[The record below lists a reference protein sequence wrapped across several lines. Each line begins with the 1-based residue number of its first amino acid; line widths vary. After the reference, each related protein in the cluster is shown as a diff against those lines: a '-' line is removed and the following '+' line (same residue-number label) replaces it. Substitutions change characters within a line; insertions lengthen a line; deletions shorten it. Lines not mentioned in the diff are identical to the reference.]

1 MSSTANNR
9 KLIYILIPFA
19 LTLGMALDIYLP
31 SIPSISTSL
40 STSISMVQWTMS
52 GFFLCFG
59 IGQLLVGPIS
69 DHIGRKRTIFW
80 SLLLYVSGAVTA
92 ALSPNIEILILARLI
107 QAFGAAGTQISAFSI
122 AKDSIK
128 DKQTSEQVFTYLKGS
143 MGFAPIVA
151 PIIGSFLEYH
161 FNWRAPFFVLA
172 VFGAFLMGLNYRS
185 IEESLAEEDRTKL
198 SFGSISSYF
207 SMMKDMRFMSLS
219 ICVVSTQAV
228 LFSFFSLS
236 PHIIISTL
244 GYDERFFGICF
255 AINALTYSLASI
267 ISARALTHIGAMS
280 CIRIGGIMLFGAA
293 ILLICLLKYK
303 GLGVITLMLPTLIAS
318 SGTSFI
324 MGPAT
329 SMAVDSYKRV
339 TGTATAFIGSL
350 EAISAAAIGNIAVA
364 ISDFNGETFAYI
376 VAISGIAVL
385 LSQRFARNY

>member
-1 MSSTANNR
+1 MYSSSNNK

-40 STSISMVQWTMS
+40 ATSISMVQWTMS

-69 DHIGRKRTIFW
+69 DYVGRKKTIFW
-80 SLLLYVSGAVTA
+80 SLILYISGSVIS
-92 ALSPNIEILILARLI
+92 ALAPNIETLIFARLV
-107 QAFGAAGTQISAFSI
+107 QSFGAAGTQISAFSI
-122 AKDSIK
+122 AKDSVR
-128 DKQTSEQVFTYLKGS
+128 DKKTSEQVFTYLKGS

-198 SFGSISSYF
+198 SFGSITSYF
-207 SMMKDMRFMSLS
+207 QMAKDSRFMSLA
-219 ICVVSTQAV
+219 ICLVSSQVV

-255 AINALTYSLASI
+255 GANALTYSVASI
-267 ISARALTHIGAMS
+267 ISARSLSHIGAIS
-280 CIRIGGIMLFGAA
+280 CIKIGGIMISSAG
-293 ILLICLLKYK
+293 ILLLCLLKYQ
-303 GLGVITLMLPTLIAS
+303 GLTLITLLGPTLLAS

-324 MGPAT
+324 IGPAT
-329 SMAVDSYKRV
+329 SLAVDSYKRI
-339 TGTATAFIGSL
+339 TATATAFLGSL
-350 EAISAAAIGNIAVA
+350 EAVIAAAIGNVSVAV
-364 ISDFNGETFAYI
+364 SDFDGKTFAYI
-376 VAISGIAVL
+376 VTISGIAIL
-385 LSQRFARNY
+385 LSQRFARK

>member
-1 MSSTANNR
+1 MNQHTVNR

-40 STSISMVQWTMS
+40 SASISMVQWTMS

-69 DHIGRKRTIFW
+69 DHIGRKKTIFF
-80 SLLLYVSGAVTA
+80 SLLLYISGAVMA
-92 ALSPNIEILILARLI
+92 ALSPNIEILIFSRVI
-107 QAFGAAGTQISAFSI
+107 QAFGASGTQISAFTI

-128 DKQTSEQVFTYLKGS
+128 DKETSEQVFTYLKGS
-143 MGFAPIVA
+143 MGFAPIIA

-172 VFGAFLMGLNYRS
+172 LFGAFLMGLNYRL
-185 IEESLAEEDRTKL
+185 IEESLAEEDRSPI
-198 SFGSISSYF
+198 SFGSIGSYF
-207 SMMKDMRFMSLS
+207 KMLKDKQFMSFSL
-219 ICVVSTQAV
+219 CVIASQAV

-236 PHIIISTL
+236 THIIITTL
-244 GYDERFFGICF
+244 GYSERFFGICF
-255 AINALTYSLASI
+255 AINALAYSLASI
-267 ISARALTHIGAMS
+267 ISARSLSHIGAMS
-280 CIRIGGIMLFGAA
+280 CIKIGGFMLFGSG
-293 ILLICLLKYK
+293 ILLLLLLHYS
-303 GLGVITLMLPTLIAS
+303 GLTIFTLMLPALVAS

-329 SMAVDSYKRV
+329 SLAIDPYKRI

-350 EAISAAAIGNIAVA
+350 EAVSAAAIGNIA
-364 ISDFNGETFAYI
+364 ISFSEFDGKTFAYI
-376 VAISGIAVL
+376 VAISGITVL
-385 LSQRFARNY
+385 LSQRFVDR